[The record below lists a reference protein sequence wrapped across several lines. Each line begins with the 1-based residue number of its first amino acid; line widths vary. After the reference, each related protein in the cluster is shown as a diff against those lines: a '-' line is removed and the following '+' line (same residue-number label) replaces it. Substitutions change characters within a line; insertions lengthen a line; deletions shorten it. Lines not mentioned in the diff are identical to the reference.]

1 MKSKRNL
8 LLSLLLCCT
17 MVLGFFTVTAS
28 AATADETPL
37 PFSFAV
43 DKTVVKGGD
52 ATPGEETFTFE
63 LEYGTIGENEQ
74 HSVVFTPDGSVTL
87 ADCGIAFTTNTIT
100 TNGEGE
106 QTFTLGGTID
116 PTKVTAEN
124 HWQSSSGNDSV
135 PKWIITLRL
144 TEKND
149 GKAGWTYSDV
159 ERYLSI
165 TIKGNEV
172 YTDVH
177 ILGNDVSDN
186 NYENIY
192 TAHSFTVKKT
202 DADGNPLAG
211 AVFSLTGTDSTVV
224 QNFEA
229 TSGEDGIA
237 TFNVPEGNYTLAEK
251 TAPDGYVKSDETY
264 TLAVR
269 NDNDHTAMDWGG
281 EPGVYFYDENEP
293 GYSNYKY
300 IRYEQVTFV
309 NEAIVISV
317 PTYQFTVKKTD
328 ADGKPLAGATFSLT
342 GTGNSIGKDFEAVS
356 GTDGIATFD
365 VPEGFYTLS
374 EKTAPKGYIK
384 SDKTYEIAIWDGT
397 VHFYN
402 ENPANPDEQ
411 YTDYEQVTF
420 VNKAEKPNPQSP
432 KTGDHGLMSMWIA
445 VLLVSAAGITG
456 TIVYGRKKK
465 DSAE

>member
-1 MKSKRNL
+1 MKTKIRKMFG
-8 LLSLLLCCT
+8 LLLCCI
-17 MVLGFFTVTAS
+17 MVLGIFTVTVS

-37 PFSFAV
+37 PFSFEV

-52 ATPGEETFTFE
+52 VTPGEETFTFE

-159 ERYLSI
+159 ERYL
-165 TIKGNEV
+165 TIMVIGNEIS
-172 YTDVH
+172 TDVH

-229 TSGEDGIA
+229 ISGEDGIA

-293 GYSNYKY
+293 DYSNYKY

>member
-63 LEYGTIGENEQ
+63 LEYGTVGENEQ
-74 HSVVFTPDGSVTL
+74 HSIVFTPDGSVTL

-159 ERYLSI
+159 ERYLTI
-165 TIKGNEV
+165 TVIGNEIS
-172 YTDVH
+172 TDVH

>member
-1 MKSKRNL
+1 MKTKIRKMFG
-8 LLSLLLCCT
+8 LLLCCI
-17 MVLGFFTVTAS
+17 MVLGIFTVTVS

-37 PFSFAV
+37 PFSFEV

-52 ATPGEETFTFE
+52 VTPGEETFTFE

-159 ERYLSI
+159 ERYLTI
-165 TIKGNEV
+165 TVIGNEIS
-172 YTDVH
+172 TDVH

-445 VLLVSAAGITG
+445 LLLVSAAGITG